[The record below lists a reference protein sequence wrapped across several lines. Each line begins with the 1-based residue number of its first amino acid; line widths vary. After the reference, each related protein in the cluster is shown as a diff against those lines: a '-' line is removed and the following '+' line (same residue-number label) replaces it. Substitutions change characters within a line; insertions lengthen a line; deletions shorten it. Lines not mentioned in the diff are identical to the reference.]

1 MTAPSPITLVDY
13 FYTGA
18 ASPISYTIAANPFS
32 ADPVECLSLITYLC
46 SNSGSRTDLCSM
58 NEDGGLTIGNF
69 DSASESFTLQ
79 TTNMIGVPPDTYVVS
94 IVGTVGLKL
103 ASGQFTFT
111 LVDPCLT
118 LAAI

>member
-1 MTAPSPITLVDY
+1 
-13 FYTGA
+13 
-18 ASPISYTIAANPFS
+18 
-32 ADPVECLSLITYLC
+32 
-46 SNSGSRTDLCSM
+46 M